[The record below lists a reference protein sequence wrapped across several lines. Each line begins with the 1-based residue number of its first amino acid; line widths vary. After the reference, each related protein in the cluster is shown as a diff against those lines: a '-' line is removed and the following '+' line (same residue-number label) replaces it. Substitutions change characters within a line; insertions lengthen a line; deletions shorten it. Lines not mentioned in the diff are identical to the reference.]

1 VAKALTAQRLVR
13 RNRWLIIGAPLVTL
27 AAAAVFVAVATPVY
41 ETTASLRLD
50 KERSNLAVLDAL
62 QELSTGSEINT
73 EMAELR
79 SRSLAERVVSDL
91 SLHAELVHPRKTTR
105 SSVFAQIEAR
115 PDARALRYELTRG
128 PDGRF
133 TVHSEAG
140 SRVVRVGEPVQ
151 VAGLSFVLAPA
162 AARQER
168 IEMRVRSFPIAVRN
182 FRRTLA
188 IGRPDREAN
197 IVDVRWEGTDR
208 VLAQAIPN
216 QVARQFIARR
226 DQVRKTQ
233 ARSTVQFLE
242 QQIDTLGQQLRGSEA
257 SVLAFRQQQHVI
269 DPATEAETQVA
280 KLADMQAER
289 DAADAERAS
298 LSSVMAE
305 VARESRPEGAS
316 PYRRL
321 IGFPSL
327 LRNAAASEL
336 LRSLNEVENQR
347 ARLLQTRTAEDPD
360 VVLYTRR
367 IEQMENELQGL
378 AGTYLQSL
386 NNTVGSLDAVL
397 ARFGADLS
405 RIPAKE
411 IQLARL
417 RRQAKVTEDIYTEL
431 QTRLKEAQIAAAVED
446 PSVRVMDPAI
456 PPLKPIRPNAPLS
469 FTLAIVLGLVLG
481 LGVSFAREQMD
492 NTIHSRDELQE
503 MSGHVP
509 VLGLLPR
516 IRLVQGERRTNR
528 RFFVA
533 ARQNGD
539 HAAEYRRVAGNRLA
553 GGAVAEAYRTLR
565 TNIAFTQV
573 DAPPKV
579 LVFTSALPG
588 EGKSTSACNLAI
600 TLAQQG
606 LRVALID
613 ADMRRGALHESF
625 AGVTHEP
632 GLSNVL
638 LGSIPAAQALHAVEV
653 EGTHLLFM
661 PTGTTPPNPAELL
674 ASPRVPQLLDEL
686 KLAVD
691 AVVIDTPPLNIV
703 TDAAILGSRA
713 DGVLLVAR
721 AGVTERDAYR
731 YALDQLSAVHARVL
745 GCVLNDVDAKNDGYY
760 GKRGAAY
767 YTARP
772 IIS

>member
-1 VAKALTAQRLVR
+1 VR
-13 RNRWLIIGAPLVTL
+13 PG
-27 AAAAVFVAVATPVY
+27 
-41 ETTASLRLD
+41 
-50 KERSNLAVLDAL
+50 
-62 QELSTGSEINT
+62 
-73 EMAELR
+73 
-79 SRSLAERVVSDL
+79 ERVQL
-91 SLHAELVHPRKTTR
+91 A
-105 SSVFAQIEAR
+105 
-115 PDARALRYELTRG
+115 G
-128 PDGRF
+128 F
-133 TVHSEAG
+133 T
-140 SRVVRVGEPVQ
+140 
-151 VAGLSFVLAPA
+151 FMLAPA
-162 AARQER
+162 AAAHER

-182 FRRTLA
+182 FRRKLA

-208 VLAQAIPN
+208 NLAQAIPN
-216 QVARQFIARR
+216 QVAREFIARR

-242 QQIDTLGQQLRGSEA
+242 EQIDTLGQQLRGSET
-257 SVLAFRQQQHVI
+257 SLLAFRQQQHVI
-269 DPATEAETQVA
+269 DPVTEAETQVG
-280 KLADMQAER
+280 KLADMRAER
-289 DAADAERAS
+289 DQTDAERAS
-298 LSSVMAE
+298 LLSVIDDIGRE
-305 VARESRPEGAS
+305 ARGDGAS

-321 IGFPSL
+321 LGFPSL
-327 LRNAAASEL
+327 LRNPAASEL

-347 ARLLQTRTAEDPD
+347 ARLLQTRSAEDPD
-360 VVLYTRR
+360 VMLFSQR
-367 IEQMENELQGL
+367 IRQMESELQGL
-378 AGTYLQSL
+378 ASTYLQSL
-386 NNTVGSLDAVL
+386 TNTIGSLDIVL
-397 ARFGADLS
+397 ARFSADLA

-481 LGVSFAREQMD
+481 LGVAFAREQMD
-492 NTIHSRDELQE
+492 NTIHNRDELQE
-503 MSGHVP
+503 MSEHVP
-509 VLGLLPR
+509 VLGILPR
-516 IRLVQGERRTNR
+516 IRLVQGERRSAR
-528 RFFVA
+528 RFFVP
-533 ARQNGD
+533 ARRNGD

-553 GGAVAEAYRTLR
+553 GGAVSEAYRTLR
-565 TNIAFTQV
+565 TNIAFTQL

-613 ADMRRGALHESF
+613 ADLRRGSLHESF
-625 AGVTHEP
+625 AGVSEEP

-638 LGSIPAAQALHAVEV
+638 LGSIPVAQALHPVEV
-653 EGTHLLFM
+653 EGAQLLFM
-661 PTGTTPPNPAELL
+661 PTGTAPPNPAELL

-686 KLAVD
+686 KPALD
-691 AVVIDTPPLNIV
+691 AIVIGTPPLNIV
-703 TDAAILGSRA
+703 TDAAILGSRV
-713 DGVLLVAR
+713 DGVVVVVR

-731 YALDQLSAVHARVL
+731 YALEQLSAVHARVL
-745 GCVLNDVDAKNDGYY
+745 GCVLNDVDGTGDGYY
-760 GKRGAAY
+760 GRRGAAY

-772 IIS
+772 LTT